1 MKFIFILLS
10 SLLLG
15 CLLLMTVQRNTSTM
29 VISGGESKKNKLE
42 IAEITTILARKEP
55 LERTIGASPMRKL
68 GFGTIMHHE
77 EKSVDSKTIEKGQTS
92 KISGKENGG
101 LKKSFRRLFQLQKS
115 DVHEKHMIMRP
126 KVYLKVTTKV
136 AISRNSLSTNTNTK
150 CSQDCDDAVPIKGSS
165 EKSSRHEQ
173 EISKEAQDIDA
184 AKEIESLMYKD
195 YNNKGK
201 PSHRPPIN
209 NHEPNNP

>member
-10 SLLLG
+10 TLLLG
-15 CLLLMTVQRNTSTM
+15 CLLVMTVQSNTSTM
-29 VISGGESKKNKLE
+29 VVSDGERNKNKSE
-42 IAEITTILARKEP
+42 MGEVTAISAQKE
-55 LERTIGASPMRKL
+55 LFERTFGASPMRKL

-77 EKSVDSKTIEKGQTS
+77 EKSVDSENIEKGETS

-136 AISRNSLSTNTNTK
+136 AISRNSLTANTNTK
-150 CSQDCDDAVPIKGSS
+150 CSQDCDDAK
-165 EKSSRHEQ
+165 EKSSRNEQ
-173 EISKEAQDIDA
+173 EISKQAQDIDA